1 MAKKHE
7 IVLTRH
13 KMYFKF
19 NNTRARAPFPQ
30 IFGMRGNNLGP
41 EPRVVVQNWGP
52 IFMAFYLDKSN
63 EILTNQYS
71 DLNNKKKTL
80 SLHWFDPDILFQI
93 FFKIL
98 ISIENALFES
108 ISIALGPS

>member
-1 MAKKHE
+1 MSSVHVIESRGHCASENIGRSAVRTTALYYPLNNMAKKHE

-52 IFMAFYLDKSN
+52 VFMAFYLDKSN

-71 DLNNKKKTL
+71 DLNNKKK
-80 SLHWFDPDILFQI
+80 H
-93 FFKIL
+93 
-98 ISIENALFES
+98 
-108 ISIALGPS
+108 